1 MAGRGEGL
9 PAFTRSEARAGR
21 PDYGY
26 RGCGGI
32 PGSSSALS
40 NSRLARS
47 PTLRDARLLLALA
60 SGSSRYRRVVR
71 GSSPGLAGRPKRKRL
86 LFTRLVCPASLPAR
100 TSLPGYCSTG
110 TAPGWLPPAGLSRLL
125 ARPGPR
131 KEGRGAPHSHLPP
144 KSLSPSATLTRQR
157 WGGGTHLLGV
167 LERLCCWVAQC
178 SRFWRLLPAGA
189 VAVSGRTVTAGGGG
203 GVGPLPIPGAQFI
216 EPQERCHRRSGPP
229 PVSPPPASPAASR

>member
-71 GSSPGLAGRPKRKRL
+71 GSSPGLAPRGPRAPLLLGSSVFPLLAAAACGCCCGQWPDCDCGRWWWRRPPTHPRCSIYRAPGK
-86 LFTRLVCPASLPAR
+86 VSPALRATPRVSSSR
-100 TSLPGYCSTG
+100 LPGCVEIK
-110 TAPGWLPPAGLSRLL
+110 
-125 ARPGPR
+125 GP
-131 KEGRGAPHSHLPP
+131 S
-144 KSLSPSATLTRQR
+144 
-157 WGGGTHLLGV
+157 WG
-167 LERLCCWVAQC
+167 
-178 SRFWRLLPAGA
+178 
-189 VAVSGRTVTAGGGG
+189 
-203 GVGPLPIPGAQFI
+203 
-216 EPQERCHRRSGPP
+216 
-229 PVSPPPASPAASR
+229 